1 MAPDWAYFDTS
12 ALVKRYVREPGSPQV
27 RALLRRYEFLSSAIT
42 PVEVMSALCRRRQ
55 AGDLSEE
62 NLMTVLHRVQSDR
75 IRWELVEV
83 SSNVLSRAG
92 QLIRGILSIKALDAI
107 HVASLIT
114 FQEASGIR
122 IPLITSDRRQ
132 RDAARQMNL
141 EVVWIG

>member
-1 MAPDWAYFDTS
+1 
-12 ALVKRYVREPGSPQV
+12 
-27 RALLRRYEFLSSAIT
+27 
-42 PVEVMSALCRRRQ
+42 
-55 AGDLSEE
+55 
-62 NLMTVLHRVQSDR
+62 
-75 IRWELVEV
+75 V
-83 SSNVLSRAG
+83 SSNVLSRAE